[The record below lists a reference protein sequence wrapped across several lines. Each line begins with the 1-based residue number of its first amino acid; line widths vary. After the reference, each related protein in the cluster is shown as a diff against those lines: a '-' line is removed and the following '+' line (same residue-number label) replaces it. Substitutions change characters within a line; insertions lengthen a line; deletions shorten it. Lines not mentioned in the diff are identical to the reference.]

1 MNEYEDITPEMIV
14 IGLALGLSL
23 LGAILRLI

>member
-1 MNEYEDITPEMIV
+1 MNEHEDITPEMIV

-23 LGAILRLI
+23 LGAIVRLI